1 MGVVQNTIDIEKIRT
16 SGGDPE
22 LAEKVSQLEAEIGD
36 ADSGIVKDIDDL
48 QEANALIM
56 TSVSAIKTTADSAK
70 TRADQAV
77 IWSERKGYVGK
88 NLFKNTASTSTATNI
103 TFTVNADK
111 SVSITGSAN
120 TSATTKDLG
129 SFTGAELK
137 TIGSTLILTGGSQKA
152 YLALRSSTWS
162 KIIRSYGE
170 AVNVN
175 TSELEDATTYYMT
188 IGIQANDNPD
198 GEVIYPMIRLS
209 SISDNTYEPYLQ
221 SNEELTG
228 NKLDTATLKTVTAS
242 AADFAAFKT
251 AIAAL

>member
-1 MGVVQNTIDIEKIRT
+1 MGVVQNSIDIQKIIA

-22 LAEKVSQLEAEIGD
+22 IAERVAQLETEIGD
-36 ADSGIVKDIDDL
+36 ENSGIIKDIDDL

-56 TSVSAIKTTADSAK
+56 TSVSSVKA
-70 TRADQAV
+70 RADQAV

-120 TSATTKDLG
+120 TNATTKDLG

-162 KIIRSYGE
+162 KLIRSYGE

-198 GEVIYPMIRLS
+198 GEVIYPMLRLS

-221 SNEELTG
+221 SNEELTC